1 MKVSRFQ
8 SGALALAAMVSLAS
22 AKPALAADLP
32 KLSDLTLADLAAP
45 EKELGDERK
54 YWVLH
59 KDGVTFEQARA
70 DLAFCW
76 QFVPHGVQRS
86 TPTFVPWQRGD
97 ANRPVTYDGGNYGL
111 VGMAI
116 AAMIA
121 GPLERSIRQTRM
133 FRCMVPRGYARYRVT
148 EDMWKH
154 IYQAEPAEAIA
165 ALARIASGP
174 VPPNARV
181 LP

>member
-1 MKVSRFQ
+1 
-8 SGALALAAMVSLAS
+8 
-22 AKPALAADLP
+22 
-32 KLSDLTLADLAAP
+32 
-45 EKELGDERK
+45 
-54 YWVLH
+54 
-59 KDGVTFEQARA
+59 
-70 DLAFCW
+70 
-76 QFVPHGVQRS
+76 VQRS

-97 ANRPVTYDGGNYGL
+97 ATRPVTYNGGNYGL
-111 VGMAI
+111 VGLAI

-154 IYQAEPAEAIA
+154 IYQAEPGEAIA

-174 VPPNARV
+174 VPPNPRV